1 MTFRRIYHTLSDVM
15 SAAKHDLVIPKGEDY
30 NFTLRILDSLDEPV
44 PFLAYVSPTN
54 PVYGKAEIR
63 EADRKPLAV
72 AFTIGSIAG
81 ASTPTDGTLKFA
93 LTDTQ
98 TLTLDVNKRYKW
110 DFFWFDAGGLRH
122 KLLYGDVTVAAN
134 ITHLT

>member
-1 MTFRRIYHTLSDVM
+1 LTFRLAYRTLFSVM
-15 SAAKHDLVIPKGEDY
+15 SAAKYDLTIPKGEDY

-44 PFLAYVSPTN
+44 AFAAYVSATN

-63 EADRKPLAV
+63 EADRKPLAA
-72 AFTIGSIAG
+72 AFTIGSVAG
-81 ASTPTDGTLKFA
+81 ASTPTDGMLKFS

-98 TLTLDVNKRYKW
+98 TLTLDVNKKYKW
-110 DFFWFDAGGLRH
+110 DFFWFDSTGLRY
-122 KLLYGDVTVAAN
+122 KLLYGDVNVVAN

>member
-1 MTFRRIYHTLSDVM
+1 M
-15 SAAKHDLVIPKGEDY
+15 SAAKHDLVIPRGEDY

-44 PFLAYVSPTN
+44 AFGATL
-54 PVYGKAEIR
+54 GKAEIR
-63 EADRKPLAV
+63 EADRKPLAA
-72 AFTIGSIAG
+72 AFTIGSVAG
-81 ASTPTDGTLKFA
+81 ASTPTDGTLKFS

-98 TLTLDVNKRYKW
+98 TLALDVNKRYKW
-110 DFFWFDAGGLRH
+110 DFFWFDAAGVTH

>member
-1 MTFRRIYHTLSDVM
+1 M
-15 SAAKHDLVIPKGEDY
+15 SAAKYDLTIPKGEDY

-44 PFLAYVSPTN
+44 TLAAVSPF
-54 PVYGKAEIR
+54 GKAEIR
-63 EADRKPLAV
+63 EADRKPLAA
-72 AFTIGSIAG
+72 AFTITSLG
-81 ASTPTDGTLKFA
+81 DGTLKFV

-110 DFFWFDAGGLRH
+110 DFFWFDSTGLRY
-122 KLLYGDVTVAAN
+122 KLLYGDVDVVAN

>member
-1 MTFRRIYHTLSDVM
+1 M
-15 SAAKHDLVIPKGEDY
+15 SAAKHDLVIPRGEDY
-30 NFTLRILDSLDEPV
+30 NFTLRILDSLDEPAA
-44 PFLAYVSPTN
+44 FGDTF
-54 PVYGKAEIR
+54 GKAEIR
-63 EADRKPLAV
+63 EADRKPLAA
-72 AFTIGSIAG
+72 AFTITSLG
-81 ASTPTDGTLKFA
+81 DGTLKFA

-122 KLLYGDVTVAAN
+122 KLLYGDVTVSAN

>member
-1 MTFRRIYHTLSDVM
+1 M
-15 SAAKHDLVIPKGEDY
+15 SAAKHDLVIPRGEDY

-44 PFLAYVSPTN
+44 PFLTYVSSTN

-63 EADRKPLAV
+63 EADRKPLAA
-72 AFTIGSIAG
+72 AFTIGSVAG
-81 ASTPTDGTLKFA
+81 GTTPTDGTLKFV

-98 TLTLDVNKRYKW
+98 TLALDVNKRYKW
-110 DFFWFDAGGLRH
+110 DFFWFDAADVTH

>member
-1 MTFRRIYHTLSDVM
+1 M
-15 SAAKHDLVIPKGEDY
+15 SAAKHDLVIPRGEDY

-44 PFLAYVSPTN
+44 AFGATL
-54 PVYGKAEIR
+54 GKAEIR
-63 EADRKPLAV
+63 EADRKPLAA
-72 AFTIGSIAG
+72 AFTITSLG
-81 ASTPTDGTLKFA
+81 DGTLKFA

-110 DFFWFDAGGLRH
+110 DFFWFDAAGDTH

>member
-1 MTFRRIYHTLSDVM
+1 MTLGRVYHTLSGVM
-15 SAAKHDLVIPKGEDY
+15 SAVKYDLVIPKGEDY

-44 PFLAYVSPTN
+44 AFGATL
-54 PVYGKAEIR
+54 GKSQIR
-63 EADRKPLAV
+63 DARRKPLA
-72 AFTIGSIAG
+72 ATFTITSLG
-81 ASTPTDGTLKFA
+81 DGTLKFV

-110 DFFWFDAGGLRH
+110 DFFWFDSGGITHR
-122 KLLYGDVTVAAN
+122 LLYGEVTVEPN

>member
-1 MTFRRIYHTLSDVM
+1 M
-15 SAAKHDLVIPKGEDY
+15 SAAKHDLVIPRGEDY
-30 NFTLRILDSLDEPV
+30 NFTLRILDSLDEPAD
-44 PFLAYVSPTN
+44 LGTN

-63 EADRKPLAV
+63 EADRKPLAA
-72 AFTIGSIAG
+72 AFTITSLG
-81 ASTPTDGTLKFA
+81 DGTLKFV

-98 TLTLDVNKRYKW
+98 TLALDVNKRYKW
-110 DFFWFDAGGLRH
+110 DFFWFDAADVTH

>member
-1 MTFRRIYHTLSDVM
+1 M
-15 SAAKHDLVIPKGEDY
+15 SAAKHDLVIPRGEDY

-44 PFLAYVSPTN
+44 AFGATL
-54 PVYGKAEIR
+54 GKAEIR
-63 EADRKPLAV
+63 EADRKPLAA
-72 AFTIGSIAG
+72 AFTITSLG
-81 ASTPTDGTLKFA
+81 DGTLKFV

-98 TLTLDVNKRYKW
+98 TLALDVNKRYKW
-110 DFFWFDAGGLRH
+110 DFFWFDAAGVTH